1 MDNKIYILMVYS
13 SDGRLFDLGY
23 STSLEEIRKSIN
35 SEEVK
40 EQLKEL
46 KIKDYQFKI
55 RDNYYPTN
63 YYDLE

>member
-1 MDNKIYILMVYS
+1 MENKIYVLVAYS

-23 STSLEEIRKSIN
+23 STSLEEIRASVN

-46 KIKDYQFKI
+46 KIKDCEFKI

-63 YYDLE
+63 YYALE

>member
-1 MDNKIYILMVYS
+1 MSKKIYVLVAYS
-13 SDGRLFDLGY
+13 SDGRLYNLGY
-23 STSLEEIRKSIN
+23 SPSLKEVRKAVN

-46 KIKDYQFKI
+46 NVKECEFWI

-63 YYDLE
+63 YYGVQ

>member
-1 MDNKIYILMVYS
+1 MSDKIYVLVAYS

-23 STSLEEIRKSIN
+23 STSLEELRKSIN

-46 KIKDYQFKI
+46 KIEDCEFKI
-55 RDNYYPTN
+55 RGNYYPTN
-63 YYDLE
+63 YYALE

>member
-1 MDNKIYILMVYS
+1 MADKIYVLVAYS

-23 STSLEEIRKSIN
+23 STSLEEVRASVN

-46 KIKDYQFKI
+46 KIKKCEFKI

-63 YYDLE
+63 YYALE